1 MSRPT
6 TRPLPPRVVL
16 QSDLL
21 RPHGPRVT
29 VCSMD
34 GRELGSLD
42 RPLAEFLQ
50 EALERKA
57 SAA

>member
-1 MSRPT
+1 MSTSSRRPI
-6 TRPLPPRVVL
+6 PKRVIL
-16 QSDLL
+16 TSDLL
-21 RPHGPRVT
+21 RPHGTRVT
-29 VCSMD
+29 VCTLD

-57 SAA
+57 GAA